1 MRPPGDRYQEPPR
14 DRGGP
19 WDTESR
25 REREHPRD
33 RNRPPHE
40 SRDRE
45 RKPRGELSPGRGP
58 KQWEERKGGRF
69 WFIVLFVDGL
79 RRSIEL
85 LAHAKHACPMQ
96 LHDEIEVALNWR
108 HNVSHDGP

>member
-19 WDTESR
+19 WETEGR

-69 WFIVLFVDGL
+69 WFIDFYLLTVCAGL
-79 RRSIEL
+79 SS
-85 LAHAKHACPMQ
+85 C
-96 LHDEIEVALNWR
+96 
-108 HNVSHDGP
+108 